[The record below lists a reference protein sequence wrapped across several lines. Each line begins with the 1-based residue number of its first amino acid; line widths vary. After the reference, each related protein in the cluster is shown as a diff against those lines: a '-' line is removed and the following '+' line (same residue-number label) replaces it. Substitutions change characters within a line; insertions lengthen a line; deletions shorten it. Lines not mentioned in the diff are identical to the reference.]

1 MRVSI
6 SNPDPQHCRLNHR
19 ISTERVAQGAEF
31 DIPRWASIVYIT
43 SSSWVR
49 RRGYMRDS
57 LYPKLIR
64 YCILQLHMPDCTQE
78 GRSIPTPQIN
88 NRKIGKVNRLHN
100 RIEPFPALFWALD
113 ILLAHILQ

>member
-64 YCILQLHMPDCTQE
+64 N
-78 GRSIPTPQIN
+78 TPATHAGLYT
-88 NRKIGKVNRLHN
+88 RGPLYPYSTDK
-100 RIEPFPALFWALD
+100 
-113 ILLAHILQ
+113 